1 MIEQRPKFSV
11 VIPNFNYV
19 QFLKLAI
26 ESVQTQTFT
35 SWQLIV
41 VDNFST
47 DGSRELVSSMSD
59 DRIQLVQFA
68 NGGSIAAARNRGA
81 EIAIGDYLAF
91 LDSDDFWFPS
101 KLEECLRVLEAGGD
115 FVYHHLAIEG
125 PKSAFGARFV
135 KARKLKGDALR
146 DLLVNG
152 NAVATSAV
160 VLRTSL
166 FRSLGAMNPNPNLLG
181 VEDYDAWLRVA
192 GAGAKM
198 VAIPKIL
205 GGYRVHT
212 GSTSRS
218 RMAAK
223 VRAVVEP
230 YLAKLS
236 VSDARKA
243 KAILTYIEA
252 REDFLFKTP
261 GSLRKLLPVVMYSN
275 FPHKVRACYILLMA
289 TLGRNKRI

>member
-1 MIEQRPKFSV
+1 MTEQKPIFSV

-19 QFLKLAI
+19 RFLKQAI
-26 ESVQTQTFT
+26 ESVQAQTF
-35 SWQLIV
+35 SSLQLIV

-47 DGSRELVSSMSD
+47 DGSSELVSSIED
-59 DRIQLVQFA
+59 ERIQLVQFA

-91 LDSDDFWFPS
+91 LDSDDFWSPN
-101 KLEECLRVLEAGGD
+101 KLEECFRVLETGAD

-125 PKSAFGARFV
+125 PKSTFGNEFV

-152 NAVATSAV
+152 NAVATSSV
-160 VLRTSL
+160 VLRASL
-166 FRSLGAMNPNPNLLG
+166 FRSLGGMNPSPELLG

-192 GAGAKM
+192 GSGANM

-205 GGYRVHT
+205 GGYRVHP

-230 YLAKLS
+230 HLSKLS
-236 VSDARKA
+236 GSDALKA

-252 REDFLFKTP
+252 REDFILKTS
-261 GSLRKLLPVVMYSN
+261 GSQRKSLTVIRHANL
-275 FPHKVRACYILLMA
+275 PHKVRAFYMLVTA
-289 TLGRNKRI
+289 TMGGRK